1 MSDNKEFDIM
11 LNQFHEYLLTVLNVY
26 RDLIPTL
33 KSELEAVQKDDITSL
48 NDSLKKQQALMLKTK
63 SFDSK
68 VSGFQSKLGISANTL
83 TETISKL
90 PEEHQLSFFEIL
102 SQFGQTSEEVKFYQ
116 EKCRI
121 MLQSKL
127 YLIDKALSRA
137 HVQKDPT
144 TYNKDAG
151 EVQGLLFS
159 KSLEVKI

>member
-1 MSDNKEFDIM
+1 MSENKEFDII
-11 LNQFHEYLLTVLNVY
+11 LNQLHEYLLLVLKVY
-26 RDLIPTL
+26 QDLIPAL
-33 KSELEAVQKDDITSL
+33 KGELEAVQKDDVSSL
-48 NDSLKKQQALMLKTK
+48 NEFLKIQQALLLKTK
-63 SFDSK
+63 DFDSK
-68 VSGFQSKLGISANTL
+68 VTGFQLKLGISAHNL
-83 TETISKL
+83 SEMISKL
-90 PEEHQLSFFEIL
+90 PEKDQLSFFEIL

-137 HVQKDPT
+137 NVQRDPS

-151 EVQGLLFS
+151 EVQGSLFS